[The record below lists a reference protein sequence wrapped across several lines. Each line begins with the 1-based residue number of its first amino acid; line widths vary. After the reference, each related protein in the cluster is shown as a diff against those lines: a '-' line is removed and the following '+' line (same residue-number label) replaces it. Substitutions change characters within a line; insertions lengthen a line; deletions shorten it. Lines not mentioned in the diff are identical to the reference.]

1 MLTVSI
7 CLNMSGLPLGSV
19 IGGWLV
25 TYSVDFALIV
35 AAMASLIAAIGAFL
49 LIPAADESSDSKGG
63 IPR

>member
-1 MLTVSI
+1 
-7 CLNMSGLPLGSV
+7 MSGLPLGSV

-25 TYSVDFALIV
+25 TYSVGFALIV